1 MTGTS
6 SLDLELTIVETSD
19 GQKVEIST
27 VPWTKRGDTSYG
39 ADAAKVGGGAV
50 LGAIIGAAAG
60 GGKGA
65 AIGAGAGGILGA
77 GAAAA
82 SRGKPVNV
90 PSETVIRFRL
100 ASRVTIMER
109 QL

>member
-1 MTGTS
+1 M
-6 SLDLELTIVETSD
+6 VETSD

-27 VPWTKRGDTSYG
+27 VPWTQRGDVFYS
-39 ADAAKVGGGAV
+39 AN
-50 LGAIIGAAAG
+50 GAAT
-60 GGKGA
+60 
-65 AIGAGAGGILGA
+65 
-77 GAAAA
+77 A

-100 ASRVTIMER
+100 AARVTITER